1 MKRWKQW
8 AATVAALT
16 VLATVTACTANSP
29 DPFGGG
35 KKESGL
41 TAEQA
46 MAGASEQVQTVYK
59 QNCLSCHASNLEGRM
74 GPKTNL
80 QQVGGRMTK
89 EQIVKQIEQGGGGMP
104 GFQGKLKPEETAA
117 LAEWLASKK

>member
-8 AATVAALT
+8 AAAAAVLT
-16 VLATVTACTANSP
+16 VLATVTACTPNSTE
-29 DPFGGG
+29 PFGGG

-46 MAGASEQVQTVYK
+46 MVGSSEQVQSLYK

-80 QQVGGRMTK
+80 QQVGERMTK

-104 GFQGKLKPEETAA
+104 GFQGKLKPEEATA